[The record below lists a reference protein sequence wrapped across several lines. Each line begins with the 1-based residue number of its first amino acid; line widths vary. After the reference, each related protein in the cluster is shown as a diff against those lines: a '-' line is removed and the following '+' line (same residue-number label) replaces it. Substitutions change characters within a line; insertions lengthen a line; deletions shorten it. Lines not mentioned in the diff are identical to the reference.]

1 LEKEMTSWDRY
12 FFDMATFV
20 STKSKDKSTKV
31 GAVIV
36 GPDNEIRS
44 SGYNGFPRGVDDDV
58 EARHERPLKY
68 TFVTHAELNSLLA
81 ACRVGIPTKDCRM
94 YVTHWPCA
102 ECSKAII
109 QAGIK
114 EVIAPKPS
122 DELYERWKESM
133 DAGLTMF
140 REANVTART
149 YEAVECE

>member
-1 LEKEMTSWDRY
+1 VSKSWDDY
-12 FFDMATFV
+12 FMKMAGLV
-20 STKSKDKSTKV
+20 ASKSKDKSTKV

-36 GPDNEIRS
+36 GPDNEVRS
-44 SGYNGFPRGVDDDV
+44 SGFNGYPRMVTDDIDGAHDRNTRLLHTIHG
-58 EARHERPLKY
+58 EANAI
-68 TFVTHAELNSLLA
+68 VA
-81 ACRVGIPTKDCRM
+81 AARVGIPTKDCRI

-102 ECSKAII
+102 ECSKLII

-149 YEAVECE
+149 YESVECE